1 MFGSSTQV
9 QCTPTET
16 HVPGGA
22 ATVGIERTAV
32 SAKIS
37 LENERFLYEWAELL
51 KPYTI
56 SSSSLLDKCA
66 EIVRVM
72 VGRGELS
79 LEPKALQEF
88 LQNGSNGSNGSKTR
102 NGEKP

>member
-1 MFGSSTQV
+1 M
-9 QCTPTET
+9 
-16 HVPGGA
+16 
-22 ATVGIERTAV
+22 GIERTAV

-88 LQNGSNGSNGSKTR
+88 LQNGSNGSNAGRASKT
-102 NGEKP
+102 